1 MEKFIKRIQSRLTY
15 NGIKVSK
22 TECREAFQQF
32 VPQENWNNPSDGQ
45 IALVVQQ
52 LTLWEKNSQ
61 IEESSKNS
69 ALKIQEPEISE
80 DLAAPIQ
87 EPETFEI
94 TPQDNPGIWETLQ
107 PPDQQEEPTSLAKT
121 DSASL
126 TVEQP
131 NKIAQPDFNQ
141 SLSQAVYQLGIA
153 NNSETKQL
161 LSTLFNELSSDI
173 SDTEE
178 MVAALVTGY
187 LNKRQSVLSS
197 AIGTIHSVRSAQSE
211 SFQSG
216 LSDDFFDRKQ
226 KVKQEFLVSVN
237 AIFN

>member
-32 VPQENWNNPSDGQ
+32 VPQENWNNPSDEQ
-45 IALVVQQ
+45 VSLVVERI
-52 LTLWEKNSQ
+52 TEWDKNGEAWESGE
-61 IEESSKNS
+61 IESVEESTGLVIKD
-69 ALKIQEPEISE
+69 SE
-80 DLAAPIQ
+80 APDELVEELAIASVEESMGLATKDSVDHEKAPM
-87 EPETFEI
+87 
-94 TPQDNPGIWETLQ
+94 
-107 PPDQQEEPTSLAKT
+107 AKT

-141 SLSQAVYQLGIA
+141 SLSQAVCQLGVA